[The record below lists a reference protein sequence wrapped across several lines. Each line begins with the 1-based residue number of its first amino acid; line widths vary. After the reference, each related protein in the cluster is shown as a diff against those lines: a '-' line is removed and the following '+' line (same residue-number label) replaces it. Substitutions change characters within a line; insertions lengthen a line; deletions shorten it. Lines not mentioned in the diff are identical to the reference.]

1 MGDGPAGSG
10 IIRKGDTGR
19 AVMKKIILAAMLAA
33 VCVAAGCSTK
43 KTVSETIPETDTSPP
58 TVETES
64 KKPETEPATIEQFPE
79 TAENPSAEPPEEETE
94 GCRVMIASDIHYL
107 SGDLTDF
114 QQGFQYQ
121 VEHGDGKVMPY
132 IWEITDA
139 FINEVKTERPDVV
152 ILSGDLTYNGEL
164 ESHRQF
170 AEKLKEIEA
179 AKIPV
184 IVIPGNHDINN
195 PQASQFVGDM
205 SLGTDFISPGEFE
218 EIYQEF
224 GYSEAV
230 SRDPGSLSYVY
241 QIDDNTRA
249 MMLDTCQYDPKNLVG
264 GMIRDDT
271 YDWIEEQMEEAWNLG
286 MNVIP
291 VGHHNLLDESEVYLD
306 DCTIEHSEQLID
318 QLESWDVPLFLS
330 GHLHV
335 QHYMR
340 SNEDYGIY
348 EVVTSSLS
356 TPPCQY
362 GILSYEQDGSF
373 RYHTKALNM
382 EEWAQNNGSDDKNLL
397 DFESYSQE
405 FLSRVFYNQAQD
417 EFQKQEIFGELTS
430 RQKDQMAKVY
440 AEINT
445 ACYAGK
451 VVEIRE
457 QAMKKAGYKLWQ
469 ENGYPSI
476 LAQYLEWMTA
486 DGTKDYNVLE
496 VQ

>member
-1 MGDGPAGSG
+1 
-10 IIRKGDTGR
+10 
-19 AVMKKIILAAMLAA
+19 MKKIILAAMLAA

-43 KTVSETIPETDTSPP
+43 KTVSETLPETDSSPP

-64 KKPETEPATIEQFPE
+64 TKPETEPATIEQFPE

-139 FINEVKTERPDVV
+139 FTNEVKAERPDVV

-195 PQASQFVGDM
+195 HQASQFVGDM
-205 SLGTDFISPGEFE
+205 SLGTDFISSGEFE

>member
-43 KTVSETIPETDTSPP
+43 KTVSETLPETDTSPP

-64 KKPETEPATIEQFPE
+64 KEPETEPATIEQFPE

-139 FINEVKTERPDVV
+139 FTNEVKAERPDVV

-195 PQASQFVGDM
+195 HQASQFVGDM
-205 SLGTDFISPGEFE
+205 SLGTDFISSGEFE